1 MAGLKSTLEKGITT
15 LNVKTNNFMEE
26 SKCKT
31 YIATLE
37 KEITNLKLSIGNTVY
52 ENWSN
57 DADAMNGVEEQLQK
71 IREKEQEI
79 AAQEERIKQLAEEEK
94 QIFGVADGQAAA
106 SGEAVFCSQ
115 CGAPNAANFKF
126 CVKCGTPLKD

>member
-1 MAGLKSTLEKGITT
+1 MAGFKRTLEKGITT

-37 KEITNLKLSIGNTVY
+37 KEINTLKLSIGNSVY
-52 ENWSN
+52 DNWTNSE
-57 DADAMNGVEEQLQK
+57 DVMNGIEEFLQK
-71 IREKEQEI
+71 IKEKEQEI
-79 AAQEERIKQLAEEEK
+79 AAQEEKIKQLAEEEK
-94 QIFGVADGQAAA
+94 QIFGVADGQAAV
-106 SGEAVFCSQ
+106 SEDTVYCSQ

>member
-1 MAGLKSTLEKGITT
+1 MAGFKRTLEKGITT

-37 KEITNLKLSIGNTVY
+37 KEINNLKLSIGNSVY
-52 ENWSN
+52 DNWTN
-57 DADAMNGVEEQLQK
+57 NEDAMNGIEEFLQK

-79 AAQEERIKQLAEEEK
+79 RAQEERIRQLTVEEK
-94 QIFGVADGQAAA
+94 QILGAADDQTVV
-106 SGEAVFCSQ
+106 SEDVVYCSQ
-115 CGAPNAANFKF
+115 CGAKNASNFKF
-126 CVKCGTPLKD
+126 CVKCGTLLKD

>member
-1 MAGLKSTLEKGITT
+1 MAGFKRTLEKGITT

-52 ENWSN
+52 QNWN
-57 DADAMNGVEEQLQK
+57 NNEDAMDGVEGLLQK

-79 AAQEERIKQLAEEEK
+79 IAQEERIKQLSEEEK
-94 QIFGVADGQAAA
+94 QIFGIPGGQAAA
-106 SGEAVFCSQ
+106 SEDTVYCSQ
-115 CGAPNAANFKF
+115 CGAQNASNFKF